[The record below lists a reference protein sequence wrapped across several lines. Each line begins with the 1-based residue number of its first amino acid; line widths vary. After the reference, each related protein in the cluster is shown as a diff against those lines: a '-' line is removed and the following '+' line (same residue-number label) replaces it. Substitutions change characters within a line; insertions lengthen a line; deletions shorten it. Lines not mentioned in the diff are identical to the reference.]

1 MLKMIKTIKNK
12 LDVKKIIIVIV
23 GYLIYVNFFKG
34 YIAYLPT
41 IPIYPNNKEEVEL
54 VKQHIKTR
62 KQEDID
68 FFHLTNKSIVPAFL
82 PHVEE
87 KEQELKKIIGSL
99 KVNSIVY
106 GNKIFINRARPAQ
119 VCGCIKPI
127 DTSTAETPAYPA
139 GHAFQAYLLCKILC
153 KKYPDKK
160 SVLEKTARRCDMC
173 RVKAGLH
180 YPSDGEYSKKLVN
193 IFYE

>member
-12 LDVKKIIIVIV
+12 LDIKRIIMVIV
-23 GYLIYVNFFKG
+23 GYMVYVNFFNG

-54 VKQHIKTR
+54 VKEHVKTR
-62 KQEDID
+62 KQDDID

-87 KEQELKKIIGSL
+87 KEEELNKIIGGL
-99 KVNSIVY
+99 GVNTIVY
-106 GNKIFINRARPAQ
+106 GNKTLINRARPAQ

-160 SVLEKTARRCDMC
+160 SILEETAKRCDMC

-180 YPSDGEYSKKLVN
+180 YPSDGEYSKRLVHL
-193 IFYE
+193 FYL